1 MLATFFPNAAFAGLD
16 RIRRHSPTLRTLAFH
31 CRKAAQAPRGVS
43 YDSPGQ
49 VPAGRASPRIK
60 RLLCSVFLGPIGRYL
75 MPNLLCRT
83 PYRVLWVAPSVF
95 VVEPVLE
102 VIGDEGVV
110 VQVRVGVM
118 DAGDFVG
125 LAG

>member
-1 MLATFFPNAAFAGLD
+1 MLAPFFPNAAFAGLD
-16 RIRRHSPTLRTLAFH
+16 RIRRHSPTLRALAFH
-31 CRKAAQAPRGVS
+31 CREAAQAPRGVS
-43 YDSPGQ
+43 YDRPGQ

-60 RLLCSVFLGPIGRYL
+60 RRVPRPDRSCLP
-75 MPNLLCRT
+75 MPYLLCRT